1 MHDNIHKLFS
11 EIDYFFEI
19 SKSETINPCFLTLH
33 RKHFI
38 DFYTK
43 KIYKTLF
50 KKRSFSIIRVGPY
63 VRLEQIA
70 FFR

>member
-38 DFYTK
+38 DFYT
-43 KIYKTLF
+43 
-50 KKRSFSIIRVGPY
+50 
-63 VRLEQIA
+63 
-70 FFR
+70 